1 MTRKRLLAVQ
11 GPLQFVAGYVAMDWF
26 GKAQADAEGYHSVLL
41 MYDFLM
47 PEKLEPEFVAIITRL
62 AQVGGWH
69 AVKFISASKMRQVMA
84 GSYAGSVAALQAELG
99 EARFDEIF
107 LARDFCGEGS
117 ALIGNAYPGAH
128 KVAYGDSFGL
138 VADRTQFGN
147 YDPKAPL
154 RSMLSACKQLARRAL
169 FGGPR
174 QFTFDTAVL
183 SLPLDLSRGE
193 LDGVAL
199 MVPSRH
205 HVQDTVGAIG
215 AVLDDLQDYSR
226 CLLAPAGAATC
237 QLFLLSNLSAS
248 GLMSEENEIAL
259 YVDII
264 GAVSGPG
271 DVLFLKVHPRSSRRV
286 LDAVVSRIGAAQQV
300 RIIDDAKLARL
311 PVELWNDLIAA
322 SNVVAIF
329 STGALN
335 IKYIHDK
342 DVVLPLTTALIDRYA
357 YPDKVAYI
365 GEIHGMIG
373 CAMAAL
379 ERWDGQSILWKK
391 YP

>member
-11 GPLQFVAGYVAMDWF
+11 GPLQFVAGYTAMDWF
-26 GKAQADAEGYHSVLL
+26 GKAQDEAQGYHSVLL
-41 MYDFLM
+41 MYDFLI
-47 PEKLEPEFVAIITRL
+47 PEKLEPEFVAVITSL
-62 AQVGGWH
+62 AHVGGWH
-69 AVKFISASKMRQVMA
+69 AFKFIGASKMRQVMA

-138 VADRTQFGN
+138 LADRTQFGN

-154 RSMLSACKQLARRAL
+154 RSTLSACKQLVRRAL

-183 SLPLDLSRGE
+183 SLPIDLSRGE
-193 LDGVAL
+193 LTGVAL
-199 MVPSRH
+199 MVPSRQ
-205 HVQDTVGAIG
+205 HVQNTVAAIG
-215 AVLDDLQDYSR
+215 AVLDELRGYSR
-226 CLLAPAGAATC
+226 SLLAPVGAATC

-248 GLMSEENEIAL
+248 GLMSEDNEIAL

-264 GAVSGPG
+264 DAVSGPG
-271 DVLFLKVHPRSSRRV
+271 DVIFLKVHPRSSRRV
-286 LDAVVSRIGAAQQV
+286 LDAVVTHIGAAHQI

-311 PVELWNDLIAA
+311 PVELWADLIAA
-322 SNVVAIF
+322 SNVVAMF
-329 STGALN
+329 STSALN
-335 IKYIHDK
+335 IKYIHGK
-342 DVVLPLTTALIDRYA
+342 DVVLPLTTVLIDRYA

-365 GEIHGMIG
+365 AGIHCMISN
-373 CAMAAL
+373 AMALL